1 MRKPRKDRT
10 TITIRL
16 SRERHA
22 LLKRLCT
29 LKGMTQTGYLASLAT
44 EQARRELKEHAVRE
58 YLEGKASLSELARKT
73 GLDVPTIMESIAPG
87 EVEERRAVEGFLKAA
102 KTLAETHSDP
112 EFYELAVGAV
122 AA

>member
-1 MRKPRKDRT
+1 MSRPRREKA

-16 SRERHA
+16 TQDRHTVI
-22 LLKRLCT
+22 KRLCS

-58 YLEGKASLSELARKT
+58 YLQGKASLSEIARKT
-73 GLDVPTIMESIAPG
+73 GLDVPAIMEAITPG
-87 EVEERRAVEGFLKAA
+87 EVEEKRAIEGFLKAA
-102 KTLAETHSDP
+102 RTLAETHSDP
-112 EFYELAVGAV
+112 EFYELAVKAV

>member
-16 SRERHA
+16 SRERHT